1 MSMTEHLTGADAL
14 PSTSDRAKSCE
25 KPRGWRICVA
35 AGRPLR
41 LQWEYRRSLS
51 ELASLS
57 DEHLREL
64 RIGGSDFPDI
74 AWSEAHRRV
83 DATTGQSVTVGIAV
97 LACAVAAA
105 ASLILLGL

>member
-1 MSMTEHLTGADAL
+1 MIDVSRQAL
-14 PSTSDRAKSCE
+14 DLDPYLDRAKSCE
-25 KPRGWRICVA
+25 KPRGRRICIA

-64 RIGGSDFPDI
+64 RIGRSNFLDI
-74 AWSEAHRRV
+74 AWNEAHRRV
-83 DATTGQSVTVGIAV
+83 DATTGQSVAVGIAV
-97 LACAVAAA
+97 VACAVAAA
-105 ASLILLGL
+105 VSLILLGF